1 MNVVAVGGGTGLST
15 LLKGLKNIDS
25 FEITA
30 VVSVTDEGGSS
41 GKLRKELNVPP
52 PGDVRNNIVAL
63 AKDEDLLAKLMSYR
77 FNEGSL
83 KGHSLGNLI
92 IAALT
97 KIEGSFSEA
106 IRILERVLAI
116 KGRVLPVSED
126 HARLV
131 ARFEDGEEVIG
142 ETNIVRKGGKIV
154 EVRLD
159 RPIDALP
166 EVLEAIERADI
177 IIFGPGSLYTSIIT
191 NVLVNGVKDAIKK
204 SKAKKIY
211 VCNLMT
217 QPGETTGYRVS
228 DHVKEL
234 ERYLEQSVDFVLVN
248 TRKPSEEVLE
258 RYRKEGSD
266 FVEIDA
272 ENIQNTILAE
282 PFLVEIVDPSDG
294 QRKIR
299 HDSVKLADVI
309 ERISR
314 W

>member
-1 MNVVAVGGGTGLST
+1 MKVVTIGGGTGLST
-15 LLKGLKNIDS
+15 LLKGLKHLSS

-63 AKDEDLLAKLMSYR
+63 AEDEDLLAKLMNYR
-77 FNEGSL
+77 FMEGSL

-106 IRILERVLAI
+106 IRTLEKVLAI

-131 ARFEDGEEVIG
+131 ARFEDGEEVVG
-142 ETNIVRKGGKIV
+142 ETNIVKKNGKIV
-154 EVRLD
+154 KVWLD
-159 RPIDALP
+159 RPIEALP
-166 EVLEAIERADI
+166 GVTEAISEAEMI
-177 IIFGPGSLYTSIIT
+177 VFGPGSLYTSIIT
-191 NVLVNGVKDAIKK
+191 NVLVKGVKEAIKR
-204 SKAKKIY
+204 SKARKVYI
-211 VCNLMT
+211 CNLMT

-228 DHVKEL
+228 DHVREL
-234 ERYLEQSVDFVLVN
+234 ERYLEEKVDFVVVN
-248 TRKPSEEVLE
+248 TKRPSPEVLE

-266 FVEIDA
+266 FVEIDV
-272 ENIQNTILAE
+272 ENTQNTIIAE
-282 PFLVEIVDPSDG
+282 PLLTEIVDPLDG
-294 QRKIR
+294 KKKVR
-299 HDSVKLADVI
+299 HDFLRLAGVI

>member
-131 ARFEDGEEVIG
+131 AKFEDGEEVIG

-191 NVLVNGVKDAIKK
+191 NVLVNGVKDAIKR
-204 SKAKKIY
+204 SRAKKIY

-234 ERYLEQSVDFVLVN
+234 ERYLEQNVDFVLVN

-272 ENIQNTILAE
+272 ENIQNTIWQS
-282 PFLVEIVDPSDG
+282 PFL
-294 QRKIR
+294 
-299 HDSVKLADVI
+299 
-309 ERISR
+309 
-314 W
+314 

>member
-131 ARFEDGEEVIG
+131 AKFEDGEEVIG

-191 NVLVNGVKDAIKK
+191 NVLVNGVKDAIKR
-204 SKAKKIY
+204 SRAKKIY

-234 ERYLEQSVDFVLVN
+234 ERYLEQNVDFVLVN

-272 ENIQNTILAE
+272 ETYRTPFWQS
-282 PFLVEIVDPSDG
+282 PFL
-294 QRKIR
+294 
-299 HDSVKLADVI
+299 
-309 ERISR
+309 
-314 W
+314 

>member
-1 MNVVAVGGGTGLST
+1 MKVVAIGGGTGLST
-15 LLKGLKNIDS
+15 LLKGLKHFPV
-25 FEITA
+25 FEVTA

-63 AKDEDLLAKLMSYR
+63 AEDENLLAKLMNYR
-77 FNEGSL
+77 FSEGSL

-106 IRILERVLAI
+106 IKTLEKVLAL
-116 KGRVLPVSED
+116 KGRVLPVSEE

-131 ARFEDGEEVIG
+131 AKFDDGEEVIG
-142 ETNIVRKGGKIV
+142 EMNIVKKGKKIE

-159 RPIDALP
+159 KPIKALP
-166 EVLEAIERADI
+166 EVIEAISEAEM

-191 NVLVNGVKDAIKK
+191 NVLVDGVRESLAT

-217 QPGETTGYRVS
+217 QPGETKGYRVS

-234 ERYLEQSVDFVLVN
+234 EKYLGKSVDFVIIN
-248 TRKPSEEVLE
+248 TRKPSSEVLE
-258 RYRKEGSD
+258 SYKNEGSD
-266 FVEIDA
+266 FVEIDV
-272 ENIQNTILAE
+272 ENLQNVVLAE
-282 PFLVEIVDPSDG
+282 PLLIEIVDPSDG
-294 QRKIR
+294 RKKVR
-299 HDSVKLADVI
+299 HDPLKLASLI

>member
-131 ARFEDGEEVIG
+131 AKFEDGEEVIG

-177 IIFGPGSLYTSIIT
+177 IVFGPGSLYTSIIT
-191 NVLVNGVKDAIKK
+191 NVLVNGVKDAIKR

-217 QPGETTGYRVS
+217 QPGETAGYRVS

-234 ERYLEQSVDFVLVN
+234 EKYLEQSIDFVLVN

-282 PFLVEIVDPSDG
+282 PFLAEIVDPSDG

-299 HDSVKLADVI
+299 HDSAKLADVI

>member
-1 MNVVAVGGGTGLST
+1 MKVVAVGGGTGLST

-77 FNEGSL
+77 FSEGSF

-294 QRKIR
+294 QRKIT